1 MKSVSIAAAPQSS
14 KAERTRAEILAAAER
29 RFAEHGYSGTRLE
42 DVGSDAGIGRSA
54 VLYHFKDKRHVYR
67 AVLDDLYGG
76 VLDAVRRALAGPGTI
91 AERTERAV
99 ALVVDFVGQRPAAAQ
114 IALREAASTDQEIR
128 AEVRARGAPVLALVT
143 TILEEGQR
151 AGVLRPARPDALHFV
166 SAVAGTLLFYV
177 AALPIFAELPY
188 DHLSGE
194 QMAGLKR
201 DLLEITR
208 RLLGIS
214 GPRPLPAKENP

>member
-1 MKSVSIAAAPQSS
+1 VKSVSIPGRQRS

-29 RFAEHGYSGTRLE
+29 RFAEHGYAGTRLE
-42 DVGSDAGIGRSA
+42 DLGADVGVGRSA
-54 VLYHFKDKRHVYR
+54 VLYHFKDKQQVYR

-76 VLDAVRRALAGPGTI
+76 VLDAVRGALAGPGTI

-99 ALVVDFVGQRPAAAQ
+99 ALVVDYVAQRPAAAQ
-114 IALREAASTDQEIR
+114 IALREAASSDPEIR
-128 AEVRARGAPVLALVT
+128 AEVRARSAPVLELVT

-151 AGVLRPARPDALHFV
+151 AGVLRPVRPDALHFV
-166 SAVAGTLLFYV
+166 SAIAGTLLFYV
-177 AALPIFAELPY
+177 AALPTFVAELPY

-208 RLLGIS
+208 RLLGIG
-214 GPRPLPAKENP
+214 GPRPLPAKESP